1 MIDSH
6 DLSHWT
12 VWIWVLGTG
21 GMVPRDYLRSS
32 WEAIA
37 LSKGFQADEV
47 CSIEFRFY
55 RFKLAPIGQVD
66 TRINAPGAS

>member
-1 MIDSH
+1 M
-6 DLSHWT
+6 
-12 VWIWVLGTG
+12 
-21 GMVPRDYLRSS
+21 PRDYLRSS

-66 TRINAPGAS
+66 TWINAPGAYYHISDETNGSRLVIR

>member
-1 MIDSH
+1 
-6 DLSHWT
+6 
-12 VWIWVLGTG
+12 
-21 GMVPRDYLRSS
+21 MVPRDYLRSS

>member
-1 MIDSH
+1 M
-6 DLSHWT
+6 
-12 VWIWVLGTG
+12 
-21 GMVPRDYLRSS
+21 PRDYLRSS